1 MQGNVVNLTKGRT
14 MGDFFLKLCIAAIAS
29 DLGFGDEETTL
40 FKRVSNFNLILI
52 HFGNKLGMKWILNL
66 TT

>member
-1 MQGNVVNLTKGRT
+1 
-14 MGDFFLKLCIAAIAS
+14 LCIAAIAS